1 MGLERN
7 KKRGQYFQTI
17 ARHFFRYRGAPFFLS
32 SKDLDLIAR
41 WERMR
46 IPLRTVLEGMKQ
58 AFEKGPSKFRDQG
71 KVFSLVYCQHHVQK
85 AFEQYQEKKIGRKSL
100 IPEKEE
106 KREKARTDVERF
118 LEIIPPQIQ
127 FLRDVYS
134 RALVMLSAQSPDEEE
149 LERMEEEVEHLLVEN
164 LTAEEVERVKRQI
177 RKEYGSASDEEF
189 FSIWKTNLVKRLR
202 ERHKIPYI
210 SLFYY

>member
-7 KKRGQYFQTI
+7 KKRGHYFQTI

-41 WERMR
+41 WERMK

-58 AFEKGPSKFRDQG
+58 AFEKAPPKFGNKG
-71 KVFSLVYCQHHVQK
+71 KISSLVYCQHHVQK
-85 AFEQYQEKKIGRKSL
+85 SFEQYQERKVGRKHL

-106 KREKARTDVERF
+106 KRKKARTDVERF
-118 LEIIPPQIQ
+118 LQTIPPQIK

-134 RALVMLSAQSPDEEE
+134 RAYKMLSAQSPEEEE
-149 LERMEEEVEHLLVEN
+149 LERMEEEVERLLIEN
-164 LTAEEVERVKRQI
+164 STAEVVKRVKRQI
-177 RKEYGSASDEEF
+177 RKDYGAASDEEF
-189 FSIWKTNLVKRLR
+189 VSIWRTKLVKRLR
-202 ERHKIPYI
+202 ERHEIPYI